1 MSADGSHPV
10 RCDTAP
16 ARPARFATLL
26 RAVRACDL
34 CAAHLPL
41 GPRPILQLDPRARI
55 LVASQAPGRKAHER
69 GLPFAD
75 ASGDR
80 LREWMGLTSAQF
92 YDPALLAIVPMGL
105 CFPGTGD
112 AGDLPPRTECAAHW
126 RNDLLAALPSL
137 QLTLVIGRYA
147 QAWHLPGTARSVS
160 DRVGAWREFWPLVL
174 PLPHPS
180 PRNNLWLR
188 RNPWFTDVVLPI
200 LRERVA
206 ALVSARCRSSPV

>member
-1 MSADGSHPV
+1 MSADGGQPV
-10 RCDTAP
+10 RRNP
-16 ARPARFATLL
+16 VPVRPARFATLL
-26 RAVRACDL
+26 RDVRACDL
-34 CAAHLPL
+34 CAPHLPL

-112 AGDLPPRTECAAHW
+112 AGDLPPRPECAAHW
-126 RNDLLAALPSL
+126 RKDLLAALPAL

-147 QAWHLPGTARSVS
+147 QAWHLPGAARSVTDS
-160 DRVGAWREFWPLVL
+160 VAAWRDQWPQLL

-188 RNPWFTDVVLPI
+188 RNPWFAQELLPAM
-200 LRERVA
+200 RARVA
-206 ALVSARCRSSPV
+206 ELQAGSD